1 VHEQELPTALAG
13 DLDNNFARLVEIYQD
28 RLYAFSLRL
37 SGNPQ
42 DAEEIT
48 VDALVRAYQALTRYE
63 GERIQA
69 LALRPWLYQITLNVF
84 RNRVRGQR
92 LQLVS
97 QHLTE
102 ETAALHV
109 ADEEAS
115 RPDALLE
122 RAELRETLATL
133 IAELPERERVAV
145 VLRHIQGSGYN
156 EIAGLLRQPVG
167 TVKAHVHRGM
177 RRLREALH
185 THAEWRETDA
195 T

>member
-1 VHEQELPTALAG
+1 MHEQELPTALAM
-13 DLDNNFARLVEIYQD
+13 DLDSNFARLVEVYQD

-63 GERIQA
+63 DERIQA

-84 RNRVRGQR
+84 RNRIRGQR
-92 LQLVS
+92 LPLVS

-102 ETAALHV
+102 EAAALHV

-122 RAELRETLATL
+122 RAELREMLATL

-145 VLRHIQGSGYN
+145 VLRHVQDFGYH

-167 TVKAHVHRGM
+167 TVKAHVHRGI

-185 THAEWRETDA
+185 THEEWRATDA